1 MSIKEAVLKI
11 LMAGHGEGIRDED
24 RPLVEELRNKY
35 AGVTFVEAGSSK
47 EQIIQVRDCEVY
59 YGWPAREVYIAGN
72 HLKWIHCPGTGVDE
86 LTKIPELVASDVVV
100 TNARGPHAPP
110 MADHTLGLILG
121 LAHRLH
127 EQRDDQ
133 REHVWDSDKYLD
145 TFVELAGSNMGIL
158 SLGDIGTEIAKR
170 AFGFDMNVY
179 AVDLHP
185 RPAPPTVKE
194 VWGLDRLDDLL
205 AMSDWFVVTSPITV
219 DTVGMIDRRR
229 LGLLKDGA
237 RVIIISRGGIVDE
250 QALADELM
258 SGRLGGAGIDAF
270 SEEPLS
276 DDSPFWDLP
285 NVIVSPHSSA
295 HTPDMTEGRRRIFV
309 ENLRRYVAKD
319 PFLYVVDKKAGF

>member
-1 MSIKEAVLKI
+1 
-11 LMAGHGEGIRDED
+11 MAGNKAGLRQED
-24 RPLVEELRNKY
+24 MPMVQELR
-35 AGVTFVEAGSSK
+35 AEHPGVTFLEAGTLE
-47 EQIIQVRDCEVY
+47 EQVDQVQDCDVF
-59 YGWPAREVYIAGN
+59 YGWPAREVYLAAEQ
-72 HLKWIHCPGTGVDE
+72 LKWVHCPGTGVDQ
-86 LTKIPELVASDVVV
+86 LTEIPELVESDVVV

-110 MADHTLGLILG
+110 MADHTLGLIIG

-133 REHVWDSDKYLD
+133 RDRVWDKDKYPD
-145 TFVELAGSNMGIL
+145 TFVELAGSTMGIL

-170 AFGFDMNVY
+170 AFGFDMDVY

-194 VWGLDRLDDLL
+194 MWGMDRLDDLL
-205 AMSDWFVVTSPITV
+205 AMSDWFVVTAPFTV
-219 DTVGMIDRRR
+219 DTAGMIDRRR

-250 QALADELM
+250 EALADELK

-270 SEEPLS
+270 AVEPLPP
-276 DDSPFWDLP
+276 DSPFWDLP
-285 NVIVSPHSSA
+285 NVIISPHSSA

-309 ENLRRYVAKD
+309 ENLRRYVANE
-319 PFLYVVDKKAGF
+319 PFLYAVDKKAGF

>member
-1 MSIKEAVLKI
+1 MKI
-11 LMAGHGEGIRDED
+11 LMSGNKASLRQED
-24 RPLVEELRNKY
+24 VPMVHELRAKHPN
-35 AGVTFVEAGSSK
+35 VTFVEAGAPE
-47 EQIIQVRDCEVY
+47 EQVEQVRDCEVF
-59 YGWPAREVYIAGN
+59 YGWPVREVYLAGEQ
-72 HLKWIHCPGTGVDE
+72 LKWVHCPGTGVDQ
-86 LTKIPELVASDVVV
+86 LTQIPELMESDVVV

-110 MADHTLGLILG
+110 MADHTFGLIIG

-133 REHVWDSDKYLD
+133 RARVWDSDKYRD
-145 TFVELAGSNMGIL
+145 KFSELAGSTMGIL

-170 AFGFDMNVY
+170 AFGFGIAVY

-185 RPAPPTVKE
+185 RPAPPTVKA

-205 AMSDWFVVTSPITV
+205 AMSDWFVVTAPITV

-250 QALADELM
+250 EALADELI

-270 SEEPLS
+270 SVEPLPQ
-276 DDSPFWDLP
+276 DSPFWDLP
-285 NVIVSPHSSA
+285 NVIISPHSSA
-295 HTPDMTEGRRRIFV
+295 HTPDMTEERRRIFV
-309 ENLRRYVAKD
+309 ENLRRYLANE
-319 PFLYVVDKKAGF
+319 PFLYAVDKKAGF

>member
-1 MSIKEAVLKI
+1 MKI
-11 LMAGHGEGIRDED
+11 LMGGNDGGIRDGD
-24 RPLVEELRNKY
+24 RLLVEELRNEY
-35 AGVTFVEAGSSK
+35 PDITFVEAGSSK
-47 EQIIQVRDCEVY
+47 EQIDQVKDCEVY
-59 YGWPAREVYIAGN
+59 YGWPTREVCVAGN
-72 HLKWIHCPGTGVDE
+72 HLKWIHCPGTGVDQ
-86 LTKIPELVASDVVV
+86 LTKIPELVESDVVV

-110 MADHTLGLILG
+110 MADHTLGLIIG

-133 REHVWDSDKYLD
+133 RKHVWDTDKYLD

-179 AVDLHP
+179 GVDLHP

-205 AMSDWFVVTSPITV
+205 AMSDWFVVTAPITE
-219 DTVGMIDRRR
+219 DTIGMIDRRR

-250 QALADELM
+250 EALADELM
-258 SGRLGGAGIDAF
+258 SNRLGGAGIDAF
-270 SEEPLS
+270 SIEPLQE
-276 DDSPFWDLP
+276 DSPFWDLP
-285 NVIVSPHSSA
+285 NVIISPHSSA
-295 HTPDMTEGRRRIFV
+295 HTANMTEGRRRIFV
-309 ENLRRYVAKD
+309 ENLRRYVAHD
-319 PFLYVVDKKAGF
+319 PFLYVVNKKAGF

>member
-1 MSIKEAVLKI
+1 M
-11 LMAGHGEGIRDED
+11 D
-24 RPLVEELRNKY
+24 
-35 AGVTFVEAGSSK
+35 
-47 EQIIQVRDCEVY
+47 Q
-59 YGWPAREVYIAGN
+59 
-72 HLKWIHCPGTGVDE
+72 
-86 LTKIPELVASDVVV
+86 LTKIPELVESDVVV

-110 MADHTLGLILG
+110 MADHALGLMIG

-133 REHVWDSDKYLD
+133 RDRVWDSDKYFD
-145 TFVELAGSNMGIL
+145 TFVELAGSNIGIL

-185 RPAPPTVKE
+185 RPAPATVKE

-205 AMSDWFVVTSPITV
+205 TISDWFVVTAPITV

-250 QALADELM
+250 VALADELM
-258 SGRLGGAGIDAF
+258 SNRLGGAGIDAF
-270 SEEPLS
+270 LVEPLS
-276 DDSPFWDLP
+276 QDSPFWDLP
-285 NVIVSPHSSA
+285 NVIISPHSSA
-295 HTPDMTEGRRRIFV
+295 HTPNMTEGRRRIFV
-309 ENLRRYVAKD
+309 ENLRRYLSKE